1 MAKQVLDV
9 TQYCIAKQH
18 VLWDIHEGDVVVE
31 HGPGLERPKLLL
43 LDVFMAPDPILGKRL
58 RNLSSH
64 VSFGLAMRNLGVNL
78 AFPEGMWRKQ

>member
-31 HGPGLERPKLLL
+31 HGPGLERPKL
-43 LDVFMAPDPILGKRL
+43 VFA
-58 RNLSSH
+58 
-64 VSFGLAMRNLGVNL
+64 
-78 AFPEGMWRKQ
+78 